1 MPSAKPRAKRTQRR
15 APREAAKA
23 RIGDVARA
31 AGVSTAT
38 VSRALTFPDR
48 VLEETRERVFAAV
61 RELGY
66 TPNVAARQLR
76 AGSSKTVLVVV
87 GKRRNPPFFSEV
99 LRGIDVALAQ
109 AGYSVLMGNLD
120 VHDENTERHLVDL
133 VYGGY
138 IDGALVLSNAVPS
151 FNGRSIADSGVPIV
165 AICAEA
171 DGPNIPAVLVDD
183 EVCSRAQTRY
193 LLEMGHRY
201 LAYIAGPKGNY
212 NESQRFP
219 GFLAEVAA
227 AGLGPADFVRFEGN
241 YDFASGVAAGEA
253 FLKLDRRPTGVVACS
268 DEMAIAF
275 MKTIRRAG
283 IRVPEDVSIIGFDG
297 IEIGDYVEP
306 TLTTIRQPRFA
317 LGSTGAEI
325 LLGMIKGG
333 ASPRVTVLKGELD
346 RRDSTGPARVRRE
359 PRSASQTDA

>member
-1 MPSAKPRAKRTQRR
+1 MVPAKPRAKRTQRR
-15 APREAAKA
+15 SPREPIKA

-48 VLEETRERVFAAV
+48 VLEETRERVLAAV

-76 AGSSKTVLVVV
+76 AGSSRTVLVVV

-120 VHDENTERHLVDL
+120 IHDDHAEKQLVDL
-133 VYGGY
+133 VYGGF
-138 IDGALVLSNAVPS
+138 IDGALMLSNAVPA
-151 FNGRSIADSGVPIV
+151 FNGRSILDSGVPIV

-171 DGPNIPAVLVDD
+171 DGPGIPAVLVDD
-183 EVCSRAQTRY
+183 EICCRAQTRY
-193 LLEMGHRY
+193 LLDMGHRH
-201 LAYIAGPKGNY
+201 LAYIAGPDGNF
-212 NESQRFP
+212 NEVKRYP
-219 GFLAEVAA
+219 GFLAEIEA
-227 AGLGPADFVRFEGN
+227 AGLGRQDFVRFEGN
-241 YDFASGVAAGEA
+241 YDFASGVAAGKA
-253 FLKLDRRPTGVVACS
+253 FLRLERRPTGVVSCS

-283 IRVPEDVSIIGFDG
+283 VRVPEDVSVVGFDG

-306 TLTTIRQPRFA
+306 TLTTIRQPRFE

-325 LLGMIKGG
+325 LLGMIRGE
-333 ASPRVTVLKGELD
+333 APPPRVTVLKGELD
-346 RRDSTGPARVRRE
+346 KRDSAGPVK
-359 PRSASQTDA
+359 

>member
-1 MPSAKPRAKRTQRR
+1 M
-15 APREAAKA
+15 KA

-66 TPNVAARQLR
+66 TPNTAARQLR
-76 AGSSKTVLVVV
+76 AGSSRTILVVV

-99 LRGIDVALAQ
+99 LRGVDVTLSQ

-120 VHDENTERHLVDL
+120 LDDDNTEKHLVDL
-133 VYGGY
+133 VFGGH
-138 IDGALVLSNAVPS
+138 IDGTLVLSNMVPA
-151 FNGRSIADSGVPIV
+151 FNGRSIADAGVPIV
-165 AICAEA
+165 AICSEA
-171 DGPNIPAVLVDD
+171 DGRDIPAVLVDD
-183 EVCSRAQTRY
+183 ETCCRAQTRY
-193 LLEMGHRY
+193 LIEMGHRR

-212 NESQRFP
+212 NEVKRYP
-219 GFLAEVAA
+219 GFLAETAA
-227 AGLGPADFVRFEGN
+227 AGLAPEDIVRFEGS

-253 FLKLDRRPTGVVACS
+253 FLKLEQRPTGVVVCS

-283 IRVPEDVSIIGFDG
+283 VRVPEDVSIVGFDG

-306 TLTTIRQPRFA
+306 TLTTIRQPRFE
-317 LGSTGAEI
+317 LGTTGAEI
-325 LLGMIKGG
+325 LLGLIRGET
-333 ASPRVTVLKGELD
+333 SPPRVTVLKGQLD
-346 RRDSTGPARVRRE
+346 KRDSAGPMKE
-359 PRSASQTDA
+359 